1 MVSHVN
7 DFGATN
13 KSPALPEYAKPI
25 EDHLTLFTRIIG
37 ICTAIVV
44 SGVGVDVAYH
54 GHVMGF
60 YVTGASVVIFL
71 LEVTWAITMFIQ
83 IIVKNDESL
92 CWNCWASV
100 LMITRGWRRSLFYLP
115 VSCILAWKPYRL
127 WLSFVA
133 AGLLAVLSLAY
144 IATSAIDH
152 RSPDRTSTGI
162 DQLGESLLHTRPE
175 CYDHFEDVLVTE
187 VLDDVSGSQGRYI
200 DSDGE
205 I

>member
-7 DFGATN
+7 DFGSTK
-13 KSPALPEYAKPI
+13 KSAGLPEYAKPI
-25 EDHLTLFTRIIG
+25 EDHLTLFIQIIG

-60 YVTGASVVIFL
+60 YVTGASVVIFF
-71 LEVTWAITMFIQ
+71 LEVTWAITLFIQ
-83 IIVKNDESL
+83 ICVKNDESL
-92 CWNCWASV
+92 CWNCWSSV

-133 AGLLAVLSLAY
+133 AGLLAILALAH
-144 IATSAIDH
+144 IASSALDR
-152 RSPDRTSTGI
+152 RSFCQMNGGV
-162 DQLGESLLHTRPE
+162 DQIGESLLHTRPD
-175 CYDHFEDVLVTE
+175 CYDHFEEVLVTE
-187 VLDDVSGSQGRYI
+187 VLDDGSGAQGRYV